1 MSNEL
6 LGDDFRLFWD
16 SDDSWTSPS
25 WETIISIGDLGFDP
39 AKEQVEIPIRI
50 ATKVY
55 KSGRGDW
62 TLSFTLNY
70 DPDDTF
76 CAAVVDAINNG
87 TKIHLAIGDDD
98 DIGEANIWEAWWM
111 LAGPLDAAL
120 DTNASFDI
128 EGKVHFDRGTGG
140 DELPRYVA
148 AS

>member
-16 SDDSWTSPS
+16 EDDSWSAPS
-25 WETIISIGDLGFDP
+25 WVEIISIGDLGFDP

-50 ATKVY
+50 PTKVY

-70 DPDDTF
+70 DPDDAF
-76 CAAVVDAINNG
+76 CLAVIDAINNG
-87 TKIHLAIGDDD
+87 TKIHLAIADGDNAATD
-98 DIGEANIWEAWWM
+98 NKWEAWWM

-120 DTNASFDI
+120 DTNASFDV
-128 EGKVHFDRGTGG
+128 EGKVHFDRGAGG
-140 DELPRYVA
+140 DELPRFVA